1 MVTTIPEIKIEL
13 RYSDRFG
20 IKNKL
25 KQLEFDSVT
34 NLKNLLSAYEI
45 INSQH
50 SRSLTIQDS
59 LKSTIQLFDHQI
71 MAAKKVK
78 NELHGRVIL
87 ADEVGLGKT
96 IEAGILLKE
105 YFTTGLI
112 RTALI
117 LTPPSLRTQWQNELK
132 SKFNLDFIVNRDDER
147 FKDFDK
153 HSMLISSLASGVQPK
168 NAEKL
173 NSIDWDLV
181 IVDEAHRL
189 KNESTRSHQFVK
201 ELPKKFVFLLSATPV
216 QNSIKELFNMVEIV
230 NPGILGP
237 WKTFAGT
244 YTIDKKA
251 RIINPSNKHQ
261 LQSLLSQSVI
271 RTTRE
276 EVKEY
281 ISFTDRIPKTHRLDG
296 TTDETELY
304 NLATDFVRKLWHIE
318 QGGRNFILP
327 LMTLQRQISSS
338 TESLRVA
345 LLKKM
350 KQFPDSKAELEEI
363 LEMANK
369 ITKDSKMAELED
381 IISQDKD
388 GKFLIFTEFR
398 DTQQYIYDTLDD
410 SKIDVVKFNGQM
422 STKERDL
429 SVAKFKKDVQVMVST
444 EAGGEGQN
452 FQFCSN
458 VINYDLPW
466 NPMRVEQRVG
476 RVHRIGQDEDV
487 KIHNLTI
494 TGTIEDYILRLLF
507 EKINLFKM
515 TIGDLDLLFEDEGF
529 ESMPKDAFEAY
540 MGATTKTGTENEFSA
555 LGKKWSKNKK
565 DVHDATMA
573 FDDEVFANF
582 DLSSLEK

>member
-1 MVTTIPEIKIEL
+1 MKISCFTRHGPL
-13 RYSDRFG
+13 NSKPIFG
-20 IKNKL
+20 DL
-25 KQLEFDSVT
+25 
-34 NLKNLLSAYEI
+34 
-45 INSQH
+45 
-50 SRSLTIQDS
+50 
-59 LKSTIQLFDHQI
+59 LKSMQDAGDTVLINKDDNCDVAVIWSVLWQ
-71 MAAKKVK
+71 
-78 NELHGRVIL
+78 GRMRNYKRIWDQYRNSL
-87 ADEVGLGKT
+87 EW
-96 IEAGILLKE
+96 
-105 YFTTGLI
+105 LI
-112 RTALI
+112 YIHDVWKANK
-117 LTPPSLRTQWQNELK
+117 STQY
-132 SKFNLDFIVNRDDER
+132 LDFIVNRDDER

-153 HSMLISSLASGVQPK
+153 HAMLISSLASGVQPK

-201 ELPKKFVFLLSATPV
+201 ELPKKFVFLLSATPI

-276 EVKEY
+276 EVKQY

-350 KQFPDSKAELEEI
+350 KKFPD
-363 LEMANK
+363 
-369 ITKDSKMAELED
+369 
-381 IISQDKD
+381 
-388 GKFLIFTEFR
+388 
-398 DTQQYIYDTLDD
+398 
-410 SKIDVVKFNGQM
+410 
-422 STKERDL
+422 
-429 SVAKFKKDVQVMVST
+429 
-444 EAGGEGQN
+444 
-452 FQFCSN
+452 
-458 VINYDLPW
+458 
-466 NPMRVEQRVG
+466 
-476 RVHRIGQDEDV
+476 
-487 KIHNLTI
+487 
-494 TGTIEDYILRLLF
+494 
-507 EKINLFKM
+507 
-515 TIGDLDLLFEDEGF
+515 
-529 ESMPKDAFEAY
+529 
-540 MGATTKTGTENEFSA
+540 
-555 LGKKWSKNKK
+555 
-565 DVHDATMA
+565 
-573 FDDEVFANF
+573 
-582 DLSSLEK
+582 